1 MVACFILTRSPNEVI
16 RQFRGRFPHRN
27 TPTKVTVLSNYQK
40 YHLFGTSCNRNKVNS
55 DLRRT
60 TRTVENVQR
69 VREILE
75 TEPTVSARH
84 NPSGL
89 PKTCFNEITRLDLRW
104 HPYMIQLNHQLLPG
118 DFQRRIDFCTWFLER
133 PEVFLRF
140 LAIGDEAA
148 FQMNGIVTTRNV
160 RCYAPIHHS
169 PLEHA
174 FSKSMSRE
182 KLSVWI
188 GLCGNGELIVLF
200 FFEGILN
207 GEAYLQML
215 NNQIVRALAE
225 RYVLQANGTFLRVWW
240 AQDGDPA
247 HRRIMVLER
256 LQQLFLDHIISLGH
270 DHKWPPRSPDLTP

>member
-1 MVACFILTRSPNEVI
+1 MVECYILTRSPNEVI
-16 RQFRGRFPHRN
+16 LQFRGRFPHRN
-27 TPTKVTVLSNYQK
+27 PPTKVTVLSNYQK
-40 YHLFGTSCNRNKVNS
+40 YHLFGTSCNRNKGNS
-55 DLRRT
+55 GLRRT
-60 TRTVENVQR
+60 TRTDENVQR

-75 TEPTVSARH
+75 TDPIVSARR

-89 PKTCFNEITRLDLRW
+89 PKTCFNEITRLDLCW
-104 HPYMIQLNHQLLPG
+104 HLYMIQVNHQLLPG

-140 LAIGDEAA
+140 LAIGDETA

-160 RCYAPIHHS
+160 RCYAPKHHP

-188 GLCGNGELIVLF
+188 GLCGNGELIGPF
-200 FFEGILN
+200 FFEGNLN

-215 NNQIVRALAE
+215 NDQIDRALAE

-240 AQDGDPA
+240 A
-247 HRRIMVLER
+247 
-256 LQQLFLDHIISLGH
+256 
-270 DHKWPPRSPDLTP
+270 